1 MTDTDDV
8 SRRKQRAALVSVGV
22 KLGLTL
28 GKVAA
33 ALLSGSLALL
43 SEAGNNLGDVGVTL
57 MSYFAIRL
65 AAKPADASH
74 HFGHGKVEALSAL
87 IQTGVLVALAAFI
100 LIEGVK
106 RLLYGGGD
114 VEPGLFSFGILLVSL
129 VVDTARWLSLR
140 KVAKATRSQALAAD
154 ALNFAA
160 DIVASALALGGLA
173 AARLGYP
180 LGDALAAIGVAVFI
194 AVAGCRL
201 GVATVGT
208 LIDAA
213 PEGLEQPVRA
223 VIAAVPGVIGIE
235 HLRLRPVGTE
245 VLGETGILVSR
256 TLTLERVAAIRA
268 ATAAAVRRAHP
279 AVRVAVTTEPVAL
292 DDETVVER
300 VLLIASRRRVPIHH
314 VTVQMLERRK
324 SVSFDAEIDG
334 RMALGR
340 AHEIVTALEQAIAE
354 DLGADYEVESHIEPL
369 EVDELD
375 GHDAAEPI
383 REGVETALRRGLSA
397 ADALRD
403 IHSVRV
409 RETAAGLIVNYHCL
423 VNPALSVDAVHAHVD
438 GLDRQARA
446 ECGSILRIVGHA
458 EPIPARDHDDVIS
471 AGGSVVAS

>member
-1 MTDTDDV
+1 MTDADM

-22 KLGLTL
+22 KLALTL
-28 GKVAA
+28 GKFAA

-43 SEAGNNLGDVGVTL
+43 SEAVNNLGDVGVTL
-57 MSYFAIRL
+57 MSYFAIRY
-65 AAKPADASH
+65 AAKPADDSH

-100 LIEGVK
+100 LIEGIK

-114 VEPGLFSFGILLVSL
+114 VEPGLFSFGVLLVSL

-140 KVAKATRSQALAAD
+140 KVAKATGSQALAAD

-173 AARLGYP
+173 AARFGYP
-180 LGDALAAIGVAVFI
+180 LGDAVAAIGVAVFI
-194 AVAGCRL
+194 AVAGGRL
-201 GVATVGT
+201 GAATVGT

-223 VIAAVPGVIGIE
+223 IIAAVPGVIGIE

-245 VLGETGILVSR
+245 VLGETEILVSR
-256 TLTLERVAAIRA
+256 TLTLERVAAIRTA
-268 ATAAAVRRAHP
+268 IAAAVRGAHP
-279 AVRVAVTTEPVAL
+279 EVSVAVTTEPVAL

-314 VTVQMLERRK
+314 VTVQMLGRRK

-340 AHEIVTALEQAIAE
+340 AHEIVTALEQAIAD

-375 GHDAAEPI
+375 GHDAGETI
-383 REGVETALRRGLSA
+383 RESVQTALRQGLSA
-397 ADALRD
+397 AEALRD

-423 VNPALSVDAVHAHVD
+423 VDPALSVDAVHAHVD

-446 ECGSILRIVGHA
+446 ACGTILRIVGHA
-458 EPIPARDHDDVIS
+458 EPIPARDHDAAPTGDN
-471 AGGSVVAS
+471 ALAS